1 MKNYESLEI
10 GSFYL
15 IIENE
20 GENVSLVEPLMETN
34 NAVLLMHH
42 DDVESTF
49 WRKKADLIFE
59 LVDELT
65 EEQLDEYDALVE
77 LDEDFDLMEQN
88 DDLIEEDDDLVEE
101 VK

>member
-49 WRKKADLIFE
+49 WRKKADPIFE

-65 EEQLDEYDALVE
+65 EDQLDEYDALVE
-77 LDEDFDLMEQN
+77 LDEDFDIM
-88 DDLIEEDDDLVEE
+88 EEDNDLVEE